1 MSATFDDTANLNVY
15 SQENLLLQAQQVP
28 LHMGY
33 RLLKFYVTPDG
44 SLAKEPTETLAT
56 FYYSPSGGTL
66 RDEAMNIVH
75 YSAKFDKFKG
85 LGKA

>member
-1 MSATFDDTANLNVY
+1 MSAAFDDSANLNVY
-15 SQENLLLQAQQVP
+15 SPENLLLQAERVP
-28 LHMGY
+28 IDMGY
-33 RLLKFYVTPDG
+33 RLLRFFVNDDG
-44 SLAKEPTETLAT
+44 TLAKKPTDTLAT

-66 RDEAMNIVH
+66 RDADMNIVH